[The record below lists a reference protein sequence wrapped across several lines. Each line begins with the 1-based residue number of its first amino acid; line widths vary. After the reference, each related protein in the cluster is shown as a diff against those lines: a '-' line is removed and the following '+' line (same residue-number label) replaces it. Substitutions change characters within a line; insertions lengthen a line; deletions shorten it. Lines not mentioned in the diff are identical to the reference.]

1 MNGTGSA
8 RGAARSVLITAVVY
22 LLGALLSCSTRM
34 PTLTPANA
42 AIASMRIAA
51 ASLNGFING
60 PPERLDSVPMRLRFG
75 AIPRVNHSTAE
86 RAEGHDSPDD
96 IKSG

>member
-1 MNGTGSA
+1 
-8 RGAARSVLITAVVY
+8 
-22 LLGALLSCSTRM
+22 M

-60 PPERLDSVPMRLRFG
+60 PLERLDSVPMRLRFG
-75 AIPRVNHSTAE
+75 ATPASTIALQKAPKATIRRTVLNPDNHVMAKE
-86 RAEGHDSPDD
+86 
-96 IKSG
+96 